1 MLQQVLRLA
10 RNALALQVVGRCNN
24 NRLPLQQGA
33 CHDVGI
39 KILARHHDGHI
50 IFIHPRRGIGVQVDV
65 KQQLGEF
72 RMPQR
77 HHGRQK
83 VGRQHRRRNDADGA
97 AQIARVG
104 RRCRFGVVDLVQDGA
119 YALQIG
125 ITRVGERQLA
135 GSALQQPRAQML
147 LQLGHHAG
155 DHRG

>member
-1 MLQQVLRLA
+1 
-10 RNALALQVVGRCNN
+10 
-24 NRLPLQQGA
+24 
-33 CHDVGI
+33 
-39 KILARHHDGHI
+39 
-50 IFIHPRRGIGVQVDV
+50 
-65 KQQLGEF
+65 
-72 RMPQR
+72 MPQR

-104 RRCRFGVVDLVQDGA
+104 RRCRFGVVDLVQDRA